1 MFGLATYGLYT
12 VLWALVNLIE
22 NIADLGMTDALQRTL
37 PQARTEEDAVGLLRA
52 ALVLGVMPAT
62 LIAAVASVAAPLI
75 APLFNVAASDQ
86 AVLVT
91 AIRLFAWALPLWA
104 FVDVSIAPLRARRPF
119 GPAIPL

>member
-1 MFGLATYGLYT
+1 
-12 VLWALVNLIE
+12 
-22 NIADLGMTDALQRTL
+22 MTDALQRTL

-91 AIRLFAWALPLWA
+91 AIRLFAWGLPLWA
-104 FVDVSIAPLRARRPF
+104 FIALSTAALRAPRAF
-119 GPAIPL
+119 GPQIRVRAVDRPCTRLNSRPSCSYPMQ